1 MDCGICQKNLTQED
15 GPNCV
20 GCVRSMLYPIRLE
33 LARVLLEKEA
43 FGKKV
48 EAIVA
53 EDEPEEPLDNAIAIL
68 RTAYQQQFEMDEVQQ
83 INEEN
88 SETERQLAIAQKE
101 LELKQ
106 EKAKQLKELLDKR
119 RVNLAAAKDAARKN
133 EAKKWEEL
141 KEKSAQ
147 LKADHDI
154 VHNKIVDAKAVLCR
168 EAASLLGLRRVKKK
182 IKDGSIKDCYVIAQ
196 LPLPDLKDINSKY
209 IGHFP
214 FEPH

>member
-15 GPNCV
+15 GPTCV

-43 FGKKV
+43 LGKKV

-106 EKAKQLKELLDKR
+106 EKAKQLKELLHKR
-119 RVNLAAAKDAARKN
+119 RANLAAAKDAARKN

-154 VHNKIVDAKAVLCR
+154 VHNKTVDAKAVLCR

-182 IKDGSIKDCYVIAQ
+182 IKDGSIKDCYMIAQ
-196 LPLPDLKDINSKY
+196 LPLPDLKDINSKH

>member
-182 IKDGSIKDCYVIAQ
+182 IKDGSIKDCYMIAQ